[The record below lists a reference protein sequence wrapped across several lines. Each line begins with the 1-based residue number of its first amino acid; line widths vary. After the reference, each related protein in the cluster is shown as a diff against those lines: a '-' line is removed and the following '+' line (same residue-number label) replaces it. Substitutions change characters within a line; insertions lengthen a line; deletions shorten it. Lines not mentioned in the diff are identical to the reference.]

1 MPFSLQTNYITEGSD
16 ENSGMGSGVFRAV
29 VAETSVR
36 RLPPSHDAARLSC
49 PLKRCN
55 SFR

>member
-16 ENSGMGSGVFRAV
+16 ENSGMGGGVFRAV

-49 PLKRCN
+49 PLKRRD